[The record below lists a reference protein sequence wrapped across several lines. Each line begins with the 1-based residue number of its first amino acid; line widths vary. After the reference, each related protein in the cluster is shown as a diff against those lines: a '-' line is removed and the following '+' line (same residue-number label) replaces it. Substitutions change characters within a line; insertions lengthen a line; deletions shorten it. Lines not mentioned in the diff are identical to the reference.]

1 MTQGKRTSTVIGVKL
16 LRPLYGSF
24 LYRWGLITNEEASET
39 SSVLPSGADLETY
52 SAPTIWFAPGRFSTS
67 TGCPQISEKRGA
79 RARENASV
87 APPGDVGTT
96 IFTARCGKDCAGARR
111 GTAASAAATNVSRR
125 TEIPDTG
132 ESVNLSQGPVSLRFL
147 ASLYQ
152 GLPDRPGAAAAVA
165 YDHAADRQSESA
177 TRPRRRGALEP
188 HLGGARP
195 LSRSLR
201 LCAPGPDRLARLRQP
216 RVPAGGPFRHG
227 ARFLRAGQR
236 YGI

>member
-96 IFTARCGKDCAGARR
+96 IFTAREGKVCADARKGA
-111 GTAASAAATNVSRR
+111 AASVAVTKTNKR
-125 TEIPDTG
+125 TEIPDPLKS
-132 ESVNLSQGPVSLRFL
+132 SVMSLL
-147 ASLYQ
+147 
-152 GLPDRPGAAAAVA
+152 
-165 YDHAADRQSESA
+165 
-177 TRPRRRGALEP
+177 
-188 HLGGARP
+188 
-195 LSRSLR
+195 
-201 LCAPGPDRLARLRQP
+201 
-216 RVPAGGPFRHG
+216 
-227 ARFLRAGQR
+227 
-236 YGI
+236 